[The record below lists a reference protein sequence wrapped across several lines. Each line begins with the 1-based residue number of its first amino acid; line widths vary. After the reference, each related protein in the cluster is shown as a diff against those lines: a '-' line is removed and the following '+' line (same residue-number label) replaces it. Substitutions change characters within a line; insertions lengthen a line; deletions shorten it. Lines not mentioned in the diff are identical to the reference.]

1 MTEQELRELIQ
12 ATLQEKIKPI
22 TMEMGKQFADV
33 LGNVFQI
40 GFETGY
46 NAGLRNAK

>member
-1 MTEQELRELIQ
+1 MTEQELRELIS

-22 TMEMGKQFADV
+22 TLDMGAKFASV
-33 LGNVFQI
+33 LGEVFQI

-46 NAGLRNAK
+46 NARQKK